1 MLRSHICDV
10 ADEVLLACCKCGD
23 SITEEIKLQH
33 AVYCFGLQPSKA
45 QIHEAVTS
53 GEVTLPCSLATA
65 RALAEKLAG
74 HCGSCGPWVPHARRG
89 IQLHQL
95 EALENAVI
103 SSGWLLK
110 QCAAINAAE
119 KNGFLLDENL
129 YALDRL
135 VLRPS
140 TCGTPTQELQEMLR
154 VIGSKRSPSAH

>member
-10 ADEVLLACCKCGD
+10 VDEVLLACCKCGD
-23 SITEEIKLQH
+23 SINEEIELQH

-45 QIHEAVTS
+45 QIHEAVAS
-53 GEVTLPCSLATA
+53 GEVTLPCSVATA

-74 HCGSCGPWVPHARRG
+74 HCGSCRPWVPHARRG
-89 IQLHQL
+89 IRLHQL

-110 QCAAINAAE
+110 QCAAINADGE
-119 KNGFLLDENL
+119 KKTRLLKEDL

-135 VLRPS
+135 VLRPL
-140 TCGTPTQELQEMLR
+140 TCGTPTQELQEML
-154 VIGSKRSPSAH
+154 